1 MGCSS
6 SKPAPKPPSTVR
18 GVGQQEV
25 QPAAAVPRVK
35 LVLLGAS
42 GVGKSC
48 LVLRYVR
55 GQFDPTSKVTV
66 GAAFM
71 SHSVHL
77 PDGTTI
83 KFEIWDTA
91 GQERYAS
98 LAPLYYRGASAAAVV
113 YDITD
118 RDTLVKAKHWISE
131 LQKNASGNLVV
142 VLVGNKTDLAEDR
155 VVSEAE
161 GQLFASSQGM
171 LYVETSAKT
180 AANTSELF
188 ESVARQIARSNSA
201 GAAQQPLVTTAAS
214 AELPA
219 SQATL

>member
-1 MGCSS
+1 MGCNG
-6 SKPAPKPPSTVR
+6 SKPAPKPPSEVR
-18 GVGQQEV
+18 GLGQQEP
-25 QPAAAVPRVK
+25 QAAAAVPRIK
-35 LVLLGAS
+35 LVLLGDS

-98 LAPLYYRGASAAAVV
+98 LAPLYYRGAQAAAVV
-113 YDITD
+113 YDVTKE
-118 RDTLVKAKHWISE
+118 DTLTKAKHWVSE
-131 LQKNASGNLVV
+131 LQKNAGSNLVV

-155 VVSEAE
+155 VISEEE
-161 GQLFASSQGM
+161 GQEYATRNNMLF
-171 LYVETSAKT
+171 VETSAKT

-188 ESVARQIARSNSA
+188 EAVARQIAKSSSS
-201 GAAQQPLVTTAAS
+201 GAPQQPLAAAVS
-214 AELPA
+214 SELPT
-219 SQATL
+219 SQATS

>member
-1 MGCSS
+1 M
-6 SKPAPKPPSTVR
+6 
-18 GVGQQEV
+18 Q
-25 QPAAAVPRVK
+25 
-35 LVLLGAS
+35 LLLNDDDLHVLL
-42 GVGKSC
+42 
-48 LVLRYVR
+48 LDHVL
-55 GQFDPTSKVTV
+55 GS
-66 GAAFM
+66 
-71 SHSVHL
+71 
-77 PDGTTI
+77 I
-83 KFEIWDTA
+83 
-91 GQERYAS
+91 S
-98 LAPLYYRGASAAAVV
+98 LQ
-113 YDITD
+113 D
-118 RDTLVKAKHWISE
+118 RCWAHE
-131 LQKNASGNLVV
+131 HHLQKLLELAAHSKTLMYAVV